1 MSFKIIEKLPT
12 PLYFRIVTC
21 MIYYHLVYFKCHL
34 IIIHNHHHLH
44 FMLLNDETAK
54 ERLISRSCIA
64 SSPNVIE

>member
-1 MSFKIIEKLPT
+1 MSYKIIEKLPT

-34 IIIHNHHHLH
+34 IIIHNHH

-54 ERLISRSCIA
+54 ERLISRSSCIA